1 MVTAPNYPVR
11 RPRTGA
17 VLVCSAHG
25 LGAVRFSGTPRLP
38 HSGEAAGTTGGRET
52 RATSVNLDVP
62 RRIKWTAYAI
72 PLCALPSGLW
82 RITLVTGWPDWYAG
96 HD

>member
-1 MVTAPNYPVR
+1 M
-11 RPRTGA
+11 
-17 VLVCSAHG
+17 
-25 LGAVRFSGTPRLP
+25 
-38 HSGEAAGTTGGRET
+38 
-52 RATSVNLDVP
+52 NLDVP